1 MLLKLGSF
9 STPFQEFFMSSLL
22 TLALQAATS
31 LLCSL
36 MLIFLL
42 RTPLTRTLNRLC
54 PDADAA
60 AFWWAYATA
69 MLVAAPLALVLMVNL
84 IAPGATTVDQLRA
97 ALLTSYV
104 DSTVLRDVIERHDVS
119 QPVALRA
126 LVEQPGIS
134 TRELMQHIPAPDFPT
149 GGYPLRQLHGLL
161 YTDRTSGK
169 IACLGNWPCLVTRR
183 RIAYSLTRQLA
194 LL

>member
-1 MLLKLGSF
+1 
-9 STPFQEFFMSSLL
+9 MSSLL

-97 ALLTSYV
+97 ALLTSLCGLLWGMHLLGRRIGAFV
-104 DSTVLRDVIERHDVS
+104 PLPSADSTRHT
-119 QPVALRA
+119 PPRA
-126 LVEQPGIS
+126 P
-134 TRELMQHIPAPDFPT
+134 TDELPSAGCI
-149 GGYPLRQLHGLL
+149 R
-161 YTDRTSGK
+161 TDR
-169 IACLGNWPCLVTRR
+169 A
-183 RIAYSLTRQLA
+183 AEA
-194 LL
+194 A